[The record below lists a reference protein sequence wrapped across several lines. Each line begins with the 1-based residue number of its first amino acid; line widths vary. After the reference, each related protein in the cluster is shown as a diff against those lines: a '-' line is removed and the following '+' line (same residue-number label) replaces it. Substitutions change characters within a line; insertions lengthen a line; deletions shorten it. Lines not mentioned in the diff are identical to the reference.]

1 MYLTAASPTPFGT
14 AVCVYGGVCVCVF
27 VTLAYASAM
36 NGAQDE
42 DHSDRPALDSR
53 VQRQLK
59 FL

>member
-1 MYLTAASPTPFGT
+1 MYLTAASPTPFGA

-42 DHSDRPALDSR
+42 DHSDRPALD
-53 VQRQLK
+53 
-59 FL
+59 